1 MNSLKI
7 DILNKETNFNKFLEF
22 FYIIKN
28 DFCFLNNNI
37 FIVWISLFVMNN
49 SGQHSIFT
57 FFIKDKKNF
66 EESIAQGTI
75 EYLVIIGVVIVLSL
89 VVVGLVITQVDNS
102 SNVSSVS
109 SEVAFKVGVGGI
121 SLASSVVGV
130 DGNGLLVIKNVNS
143 ENIVLSKVVVDGVDH
158 NFYEQIVAGDE
169 KSFKLQDVASC
180 ESGAKSKSYLVK
192 VEYVSA
198 SGLTKIADF
207 EKIRIDCAPVVIP
220 ASIVVEE
227 VIIANVVPSIELN
240 YPIDNNSTAETRV
253 SFVFTPSDSDGIITS
268 CSLNL
273 TGSMDANSS
282 FSIVQ
287 GEENTLEY
295 TLSIGEYDWNISCMD
310 DDGDTN
316 TSETRTLIVQ
326 SYIPGYALS
335 FDGSTNYVN
344 CGGITEFRMQD
355 EFTLSAWVYINEDL
369 SWMQRTIIA
378 KWEDYGIREY
388 KMVTYG
394 AGSNYGVQLIYN
406 YNESVTAGGYILPFG
421 EWHHIVGIK
430 TPTQLQIYINGDL
443 NGSIA
448 TSGTVNQGSNP
459 LLIGQQQER
468 DSRVYNGFID
478 EVLIFNRAL
487 SSDEVSQL
495 YNSGDGLYADT
506 SIAPFNNG
514 LVAGYHFDEGSGVTA
529 IDIVGDNNGTLIN
542 SPNYINGKVGYYE

>member
-1 MNSLKI
+1 MLKQF
-7 DILNKETNFNKFLEF
+7 LRRVNYRRCRENNKL
-22 FYIIKN
+22 
-28 DFCFLNNNI
+28 
-37 FIVWISLFVMNN
+37 ISSF
-49 SGQHSIFT
+49 SG
-57 FFIKDKKNF
+57 
-66 EESIAQGTI
+66 QGTI

-130 DGNGLLVIKNVNS
+130 DGNGLLVIKNVNF

-158 NFYEQIVAGDE
+158 NFYTQIVAGDE

-240 YPIDNNSTAETRV
+240 SPIDNNSTAETRV
-253 SFVFTPSDSDGIITS
+253 SFVFTPSDSDGTITS

-295 TLSIGEYDWNISCMD
+295 TLSIGEYDWNITCMD

-316 TSETRTLIVQ
+316 TSETRVLTKKLIAGDNLVAHYLMNDNATNTTVVDTINSENAAMSVQ
-326 SYIPGYALS
+326 NTTNRTTTGKINEALIFQTTEYAVTTGTSALTALTGTGDYSISFWAKRAVTYVHAEYFTIQGHAFNLSYYNKDLGKLIWYPNSGPNPALHQFTFTANTWFHFVYIKS
-335 FDGSTNYVN
+335 GTTANIYVNGVVNQQQGTHPTDTQNASAIWFGGGGTNYAN
-344 CGGITEFRMQD
+344 T
-355 EFTLSAWVYINEDL
+355 
-369 SWMQRTIIA
+369 RTI
-378 KWEDYGIREY
+378 DDVR
-388 KMVTYG
+388 
-394 AGSNYGVQLIYN
+394 IY
-406 YNESVTAGGYILPFG
+406 
-421 EWHHIVGIK
+421 
-430 TPTQLQIYINGDL
+430 
-443 NGSIA
+443 
-448 TSGTVNQGSNP
+448 
-459 LLIGQQQER
+459 
-468 DSRVYNGFID
+468 
-478 EVLIFNRAL
+478 NRAL
-487 SSDEVSQL
+487 SSNEIL
-495 YNSGDGLYADT
+495 AIYNSG
-506 SIAPFNNG
+506 
-514 LVAGYHFDEGSGVTA
+514 
-529 IDIVGDNNGTLIN
+529 NGT
-542 SPNYINGKVGYYE
+542 EEE

>member
-1 MNSLKI
+1 MLKQF
-7 DILNKETNFNKFLEF
+7 LRRVNYRRCRENNKL
-22 FYIIKN
+22 
-28 DFCFLNNNI
+28 
-37 FIVWISLFVMNN
+37 ISSF
-49 SGQHSIFT
+49 SG
-57 FFIKDKKNF
+57 
-66 EESIAQGTI
+66 QGTI

-240 YPIDNNSTAETRV
+240 SPIDNNSTAETRV

-295 TLSIGEYDWNISCMD
+295 TLSIGEYDWNISCTD
-310 DDGDTN
+310 DDGETN
-316 TSETRTLIVQ
+316 TSETRTLTKKLIAGDNLVAH
-326 SYIPGYALS
+326 YLMNDNAA
-335 FDGSTNYVN
+335 STVVIDSSPSGVN
-344 CGGITEFRMQD
+344 ATMSSQN
-355 EFTLSAWVYINEDL
+355 TSN
-369 SWMQRTIIA
+369 RTTT
-378 KWEDYGIREY
+378 G
-388 KMVTYG
+388 
-394 AGSNYGVQLIYN
+394 L
-406 YNESVTAGGYILPFG
+406 
-421 EWHHIVGIK
+421 
-430 TPTQLQIYINGDL
+430 INGAL
-443 NGSIA
+443 TFQTGEYFTT
-448 TSGTVNQGSNP
+448 TSSN
-459 LLIGQQQER
+459 
-468 DSRVYNGFID
+468 
-478 EVLIFNRAL
+478 VLSAL
-487 SSDEVSQL
+487 SS
-495 YNSGDGLYADT
+495 NSW
-506 SIAPFNNG
+506 SIAF
-514 LVAGYHFDEGSGVTA
+514 
-529 IDIVGDNNGTLIN
+529 
-542 SPNYINGKVGYYE
+542 